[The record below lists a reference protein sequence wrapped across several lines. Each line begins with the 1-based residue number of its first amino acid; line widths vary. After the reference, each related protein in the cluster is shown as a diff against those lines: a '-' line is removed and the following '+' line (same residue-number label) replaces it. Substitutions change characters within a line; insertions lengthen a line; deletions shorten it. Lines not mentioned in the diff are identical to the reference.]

1 MYVVANSLDTLNSKE
16 ISLTSKEVE
25 GSSLGSSI
33 SSSQIVCLVYLS
45 ICRVVKAWY
54 NVLNL
59 KQWRR
64 KLRRNFF
71 SSQSSDEKNEASGSS
86 RSSCFSFYCFSILRQ
101 QPSIYRKREGF
112 PTVFQY

>member
-1 MYVVANSLDTLNSKE
+1 MYDLSSLDTLNSKE

-71 SSQSSDEKNEASGSS
+71 SSQSSDEKNETTIVEVLAAFHFIAFLSYASSLQFIGKE
-86 RSSCFSFYCFSILRQ
+86 RAFLLYIL
-101 QPSIYRKREGF
+101 
-112 PTVFQY
+112 